1 MLRANVCVPCN
12 LLDSEII
19 PATQVHPSLCNLKV
33 FSWFGKGQKCD
44 TILWFP
50 WIWLANTITAMLN
63 HHLWKCVRIQFG
75 SKSHEIASNGGSFL
89 SVQLYFTFVW
99 LPAVVDLIASIH
111 AIINFTKFS
120 HRPFQTRCKRPSVQV
135 QYFTNLKSWQN
146 DTQMEGLIDLELNLP
161 SVPFILLWRSVM
173 FSFQASVVVVAQQQW
188 IGWLSWFNL
197 SDHHLLTGRPLFD
210 SLQLNHD
217 LYLGLSV
224 WERERVMAKPNHRYH
239 QNHCYQH
246 SLHSK

>member
-1 MLRANVCVPCN
+1 MLPTIFGNV
-12 LLDSEII
+12 S
-19 PATQVHPSLCNLKV
+19 
-33 FSWFGKGQKCD
+33 
-44 TILWFP
+44 
-50 WIWLANTITAMLN
+50 
-63 HHLWKCVRIQFG
+63 G
-75 SKSHEIASNGGSFL
+75 SNFL

-111 AIINFTKFS
+111 AIINFTKVS

-135 QYFTNLKSWQN
+135 WYFTNLKSWQN

-188 IGWLSWFNL
+188 IGWLSWLNL

-224 WERERVMAKPNHRYH
+224 WERERVMAKPNRRSS
-239 QNHCYQH
+239 
-246 SLHSK
+246 SLPPEPLLPAQPSF